1 MAIHADVGSHF
12 FILATFL
19 TKPILMK
26 PTRLFEYLEY
36 QKKNYPLE
44 KAFGSK
50 LSGDWKFFSTD
61 DMINKSRQLASGLI
75 DIGIQEGDKIGV
87 VAYVNRPEWI
97 IAELACQYIG
107 AISVPLYPTISPV
120 EYEYIL
126 EEAEVKAVFL
136 GGEDLFDKVKKAQPN
151 VPTLKH
157 LYTFDQVEGRN
168 YYESIMSKTN
178 LDEVLERK
186 DKVKP
191 DDLATIIYTS
201 GTTGNPKGVMLT
213 HNNIISVVD
222 DTIAMLPIKTGQ
234 KTLSFLPFCH
244 IFERAVYYGYLY
256 KGVTT
261 YCTGTTNL
269 GGEDGDLR
277 AVQPSFFSTVPRL
290 LEKVYEKIYGK
301 GLELTGLK
309 KKLFFWALDLT
320 DDYEIGKT
328 YSGLA
333 AFKRKIANKL
343 IFSKWREALG
353 GNLIA
358 IVTGAA
364 PCPAKIARVFSAA
377 GIPIL
382 EGYGLTET
390 SPTLS
395 INRYQNNEAMIGTVG
410 PAIPSVTLK
419 IDASDGEYKEGEG
432 EILAIGPGVMQ
443 GYYKKPDKTA
453 EVFKEIDGQRW
464 FRTGD
469 IGKWVK
475 GPGGKDYLKIT
486 DRKKELLKTSG
497 GKYVAPAPIE
507 GKLKENFLIENVMVV
522 GDKKKFV
529 SALIVPSA
537 EVLKDWCGNNDVAF
551 DDINVAL
558 KDPKVIDLYQRAI
571 NDINPLFSH
580 VEQIKKFTLL
590 GDTWESVKTDNSDAE
605 LTPTMKLK
613 RRVIRDKCAGQIDA
627 MYS

>member
-1 MAIHADVGSHF
+1 MNPS
-12 FILATFL
+12 
-19 TKPILMK
+19 
-26 PTRLFEYLEY
+26 RLFDYLTY

-50 LSGDWKFFSTD
+50 LSGDWKFYSTD
-61 DMINKSRQLASGLI
+61 DMLKKSLELASGLI
-75 DIGIQEGDKIGV
+75 DLGIQAGDKVSV

-97 IAELACQYIG
+97 VAELACQYIG

-136 GGEDLFDKVKKAQPN
+136 GGEDLYEKVKKAQPN
-151 VPTLKH
+151 VPTLEH
-157 LYTFDQVEGRN
+157 VFTFDKVAGRN
-168 YYESIMSKTN
+168 YWEDLMSKTN
-178 LDEVLERK
+178 LDEVNKRSEAIK
-186 DKVKP
+186 S
-191 DDLATIIYTS
+191 DDLVTIIYTS

-213 HNNIISVVD
+213 HNNIMSVVEE
-222 DTIAMLPIKTGQ
+222 TSKALPIQAGQ
-234 KTLSFLPFCH
+234 RTLSFLPFCH
-244 IFERAVYYGYLY
+244 IFERAVYYSYMF

-261 YCTGTTNL
+261 YCTGTDNL

-277 AVQPSFFSTVPRL
+277 SVKPNFFSTVPRL
-290 LEKVYEKIYGK
+290 LEKVYEKIYSK
-301 GLELTGLK
+301 GLELTGAK

-328 YSGLA
+328 YSGLSSV
-333 AFKRKIANKL
+333 KRKIADKL

-353 GNLIA
+353 GELVA

-377 GIPIL
+377 GVPIL

-390 SPTLS
+390 SPTLTV
-395 INRYQNNEAMIGTVG
+395 NQYHDNLALIGSVG
-410 PAIPSVTLK
+410 PAISSVTIK
-419 IDASDGEYKEGEG
+419 IDPSDGEYKEGEG
-432 EILAIGPGVMQ
+432 EILAHGPGVMK
-443 GYYKKPDKTA
+443 GYYKKPEKTA
-453 EVFKEIDGQRW
+453 EVFKEIDGQNW

-475 GPGGKDYLKIT
+475 GPGGLDYLKIT

-507 GKLKENFLIENVMVV
+507 GRLKENFLIENVMVV

-529 SALIVPSA
+529 SALIVPSE
-537 EVLKDWCGNNDVAF
+537 EVLKDWCKNNEVAF
-551 DDINVAL
+551 NDLNEAI

-571 NDINPLFSH
+571 NDINPFFSH

-590 GDTWESVKTDNSDAE
+590 GDTWEAVKTDASDAE